1 MEKEKTAL
9 IIGGSD
15 GIGFESAN
23 LLHSEGYKVINASRK
38 PSENKAI
45 INVTL
50 DVSNGVDI
58 DKAFMEINGI
68 TSNLDIMVYSAG
80 FSMASEIENVNE
92 KDYRYLFEVNFFGA
106 LHSVKAALPLMKNGG
121 IGRIVFVSSAGG
133 VVPIPYDPY
142 YSASK
147 AALNMLCLALNAE
160 LNKENIY
167 ITSIMPGGVRTK
179 FSFRREMGTAG
190 DAAIH
195 AAEALKNMEQ
205 NGIEADKVARCI
217 VRAVACPCPPVFIYP
232 GIKNMLECAL
242 ATIFPKK
249 FLIKIINQ
257 VL

>member
-1 MEKEKTAL
+1 MESKTAL
-9 IIGGSD
+9 VIGGSD
-15 GIGFESAN
+15 GIGFETARQ
-23 LLHSEGYKVINASRK
+23 LLKEGYKVINASRK

-45 INVTL
+45 INITL
-50 DVSNGVDI
+50 DVSNGADI
-58 DKAFMEINGI
+58 DKALIEIEGI
-68 TSNLDIMVYSAG
+68 TSGLDVMVYSAG
-80 FSMASEIENVNE
+80 YSMASEIENVNE

-106 LHSVKAALPLMKNGG
+106 LHSVKAALPLMKSV
-121 IGRIVFVSSAGG
+121 GRGKIIFVSSAGG
-133 VVPIPYDPY
+133 VIPIPYDPY

-179 FSFRREMGTAG
+179 FSFRRETATA
-190 DAAIH
+190 DETALR

-217 VRAVACPCPPVFIYP
+217 VRAVSCSYPPIFVYP

-242 ATIFPKK
+242 SAIFPKK
-249 FLIKIINQ
+249 LLIKIVSAIF
-257 VL
+257 

>member
-15 GIGFESAN
+15 GIGFETAN
-23 LLHSEGYKVINASRK
+23 LLYSKGYKVINASRK
-38 PSENKAI
+38 PSENKGI
-45 INVTL
+45 INVAL
-50 DVSNGVDI
+50 DVSSSTNI
-58 DKAFMEINGI
+58 DKVFTEISGI
-68 TSNLDIMVYSAG
+68 YNCLDLMFYFEG
-80 FSMASEIENVNE
+80 FSMDSEIENVNE

-106 LHSVKAALPLMKNGG
+106 LHSVKAVLPLMKRGG
-121 IGRIVFVSSAGG
+121 GGRIVFISSAGG
-133 VVPIPYDPY
+133 VIPIPYDPY

-147 AALNMLCLALNAE
+147 AALNMLCFALNTE
-160 LNKENIY
+160 LSKENIY

-217 VRAVACPCPPVFIYP
+217 VRAVACPCPPIFIYP